1 MTRSRLALA
10 ALLLMAAI
18 WGSTFFLIKD
28 LVSRVPV
35 TDMLAAR
42 FAIATVPL
50 AILAARRWNLTRDVA
65 LRSAAAGLVYG
76 AAQIAQTYGLAYT
89 AASISGFVT
98 GLYVVLTP
106 VLSALVLKV
115 RISGITWLAV
125 GLATVGLGVF
135 SLDGM
140 AISFG
145 AAITFVS
152 AILYAVHIIA
162 LGRWS
167 APGQAMGMTVVQM
180 LVISVLCTI
189 AALPGGIQLPSSG
202 TDWAILLYLALI
214 AGALTMWLQTW
225 AQAHVDPTRA
235 AVVMSMEPVFGA
247 GFAVALGGESVNPRM
262 IIGGLAIVSAM
273 YLVEVGPALRRRR
286 VLIRA
291 RATEA
296 ALPTTAGQGSD
307 DLDAA

>member
-1 MTRSRLALA
+1 
-10 ALLLMAAI
+10 MAAI
-18 WGSTFFLIKD
+18 WGTTFFLIKD

-35 TDMLAAR
+35 TDMLAVR
-42 FAIATVPL
+42 FGIATIPL

-65 LRSAAAGLVYG
+65 VRSALAGLVYG

-106 VLSALVLKV
+106 VLSALVLRV

-152 AILYAVHIIA
+152 AILYAIHIIA

-180 LVISVLCTI
+180 LVISIMCTI
-189 AALPGGIQLPSSG
+189 AALPGGIQLPASG
-202 TDWAILLYLALI
+202 ADWAILLYLALV

-273 YLVEVGPALRRRR
+273 YLVEVGPAVRRRR
-286 VLIRA
+286 VLARA

-296 ALPTTAGQGSD
+296 AHEREGPPPSPDTTRK
-307 DLDAA
+307 